1 MTRTCRECSHH
12 QLPDWTVEEVGRCLL
27 SKEKFDREV
36 KVSPMRPACKSFED
50 KLTGQ
55 RPGRKY
61 QGVRRG
67 R

>member
-1 MTRTCRECSHH
+1 MSRVCRECLHYV
-12 QLPDWTVEEVGRCLL
+12 LPDWTVERVGRCLL
-27 SKEKFDREV
+27 SKKKFDREV
-36 KVSPMRPACKSFED
+36 KLPTEFPACKSFES

-61 QGVRRG
+61 QGVRRA